1 MVTAGLA
8 ASLLSS
14 LLLTACNQ
22 NSEPRRYREIV
33 LQGGNPNLQRGPL
46 GRFAWTLPA
55 GWTVQ
60 PEGDPMR
67 LTGFWAP
74 DPEFTKKGE
83 ADPKPVDV
91 SIVQLA
97 GDAGGLEANV
107 TRWLGQVTLSPT
119 LAKKAIAE
127 AKPIRTSTGQTGIVV
142 DFTPY
147 LSDDLTQSKSIIGA
161 ILDGGDNTV
170 FVKAMGARSHVPK
183 VKEQLLEFCR
193 NLAITPLDKSSDAGK
208 AEGSK

>member
-1 MVTAGLA
+1 MIKPFQRVLPLCAFALTAT
-8 ASLLSS
+8 LLF
-14 LLLTACNQ
+14 TACNR
-22 NSEPRRYREIV
+22 NPEPRRYREIV
-33 LQGGNPNLQRGPL
+33 LKGGNPNLQHGPL
-46 GRFAWTLPA
+46 GKFAWTLPA

-74 DPEFTKKGE
+74 DPALVAKGE
-83 ADPKPVDV
+83 TDPKPVDV
-91 SIVQLA
+91 SIVQLE

-107 TRWLGQVTLSPT
+107 TRWLGQVALSPT
-119 LAKKAIAE
+119 LAKQAIAE
-127 AKPIRTSTGQTGIVV
+127 ALPIKTATGQTGIVV

-183 VKEQLLEFCR
+183 IKAQLLEFCQ
-193 NLAITPLDKSSDAGK
+193 NLSITTA
-208 AEGSK
+208 AEDSK